1 MMKEAA
7 RVEAKRVVVAEERGC
22 RCGGMSFAGISTQ
35 CVHREV

>member
-22 RCGGMSFAGISTQ
+22 RWGGMAIWISRQ
-35 CVHREV
+35 CWHRRG